1 MATKKPRIT
10 ITLYTQEYSI
20 LKRLSGLNGSPMS
33 RTVSEFVSLVAP
45 VLRQIADN
53 LEKIQERI

>member
-10 ITLYTQEYSI
+10 ITLYPQEYSI

-33 RTVSEFVSLVAP
+33 RIVSEFVSLVAP